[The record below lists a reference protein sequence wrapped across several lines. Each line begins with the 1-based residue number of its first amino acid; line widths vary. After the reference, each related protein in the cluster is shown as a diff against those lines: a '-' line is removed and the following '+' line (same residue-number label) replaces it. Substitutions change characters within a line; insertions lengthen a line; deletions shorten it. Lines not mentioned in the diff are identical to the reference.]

1 MRVLRHAKVAMD
13 KCLEVLAVLSIVSMI
28 VVVVVQVY
36 SRFLLPQT
44 PQWTEELTRFLFI
57 ATVGFAAGLAV
68 RDNAYVNVDTIVGL
82 FPETVTRITA
92 ILMKLVTI
100 ALMVV
105 IIRYSIPFIRLGTRQ
120 LSSSLLIP
128 MAYPFSMTLLSSFF
142 IALYTAIDI
151 VKDAAAF
158 FGSSAR
164 TAEGEESSIW

>member
-1 MRVLRHAKVAMD
+1 MRVLRYIKAAMD
-13 KCLEVLAVLSIVSMI
+13 KSLEVLAVVSIVSML

-36 SRFLLPQT
+36 SRFLLPRT

-68 RDNAYVNVDTIVGL
+68 RDNAYVNVDTLVSL
-82 FPETVTRITA
+82 MPQTVTRIIS

-128 MAYPFSMTLLSSFF
+128 MAFPFSMTLISSFF
-142 IALYTAIDI
+142 IALYTAIEI
-151 VKDAAAF
+151 VKDAAVM
-158 FGSSAR
+158 FGSPAR
-164 TAEGEESSIW
+164 RAEGEE